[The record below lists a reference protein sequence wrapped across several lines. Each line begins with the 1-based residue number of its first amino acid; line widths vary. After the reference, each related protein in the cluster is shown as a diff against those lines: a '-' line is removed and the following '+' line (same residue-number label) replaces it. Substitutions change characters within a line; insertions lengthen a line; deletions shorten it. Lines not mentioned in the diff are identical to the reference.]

1 MKYFDNDSKEPRYK
15 TPKPPQK
22 KSTQKPPIK
31 SPKPKGDDK
40 QQFQWQRAGKTSL
53 IWVILI
59 MGAIFL
65 SGLFTEGARKETEIE
80 YPQYRS
86 FLEKKQIKE
95 ATIILETFHGELTS
109 AQSIVTDLGTV
120 IEITNFYL
128 EFPFID
134 REMMTEWES
143 YGVKYNF
150 KKQTIDWTGYLLQ
163 MLPWI
168 LLIGFWIFLMRRMQG
183 GAGGMKSVFNFG
195 KSKAKMGTGNQEK
208 VTFKD
213 VAGIVEAKEEL
224 KEIIEFLKYPKR
236 FQKLGAKIPK
246 GVLLIGP
253 PGTGKTLLARAVA
266 GEANVPFFSL
276 SGADFVEMFVGV
288 GASRVRDLFE
298 QGKKTAPCIIFID
311 ELDAVGR
318 QRGAGLGGGH
328 DEREQ
333 TLNQLLVEL
342 DGFEPNLNIIVMAAT
357 NRPDVLDSALLRPG
371 RFDRQVVVDVPDV
384 KGRLGILQVHTKN
397 IVMNTHKVNLEIL
410 AKGTPGMVGAD
421 LASVVNEA
429 ALLAARKRKNS
440 VDMEDF
446 EEAKD
451 KVMMGVQRKSIVLS
465 ESEKRTT
472 AYHEAGHALVAAKI
486 VDADPVHKVTIIP
499 RGRALGVTM
508 QLPIDEKHGYAK
520 KYIEGRMAIMMGG
533 RAAELIIFDEL
544 TTGAGNDIEQA
555 TNIARKM
562 VCEWGMSEVLGP
574 MTFGKKDEEI
584 FLGRQIQSH
593 RDYSEATAR
602 MIDEEVVRNVR
613 KAQKLAEQI
622 LKDNTDTLHHMAEEL
637 LKYETI
643 NADDI
648 KIILS
653 GKRLIRPKT
662 GNNGQPPR
670 RRRPRKPQRP
680 RLQQDTITQDQ
691 KKPQPDPS
699 ALPKKPPRPRRR
711 TTQGVP
717 SEGHTLPIKPPR
729 IDNKPEPEK

>member
-1 MKYFDNDSKEPRYK
+1 MKHFAKDSKGPRYIP
-15 TPKPPQK
+15 PKPPQK
-22 KSTQKPPIK
+22 KE
-31 SPKPKGDDK
+31 PKKDDK
-40 QQFQWQRAGKTSL
+40 QQFQWKRAGKTSL

-80 YPQYRS
+80 YSQYRS
-86 FLEKKQIKE
+86 FLERKQIEE
-95 ATIILETFHGELTS
+95 ATIIESTFHGELISPQTI
-109 AQSIVTDLGTV
+109 ATEMGTN

-134 REMMTEWES
+134 RDMMVEWES
-143 YGVKYNF
+143 FGLKYNF

-183 GAGGMKSVFNFG
+183 GGGGMKSVFNFG
-195 KSKAKMGTGNQEK
+195 KSRAKLLSNTQEK
-208 VTFKD
+208 VTFRD
-213 VAGIVEAKEEL
+213 VAGVVEAKEEL
-224 KEIIEFLKYPKR
+224 KEVIDFLKYPKR

-246 GVLLIGP
+246 GVLLVGP

-298 QGKKTAPCIIFID
+298 QGKKQSPCIIFID

-342 DGFEPNLNIIVMAAT
+342 DGFEPNMNIIVMAAT

-397 IVMNTHKVNLEIL
+397 IVFNKRKVNLESL

-421 LASVVNEA
+421 LANVVNEA
-429 ALLAARKRKNS
+429 ALLAARKKKQS
-440 VDMEDF
+440 VDMDDF

-465 ESEKRTT
+465 ENEKKTT
-472 AYHEAGHALVAAKI
+472 AYHEAGHALVAANM
-486 VDADPVHKVTIIP
+486 DGADPVHKVTIIP

-508 QLPIDEKHGYAK
+508 QLPIDEKHGYSK
-520 KYIEGRMAIMMGG
+520 KYIEGRLAIMMGG
-533 RAAELIIFDEL
+533 RAAEQLIFDEL

-555 TNIARKM
+555 TMIARKM
-562 VCEWGMSEVLGP
+562 VCEWGMSDVLGP

-593 RDYSEATAR
+593 RDYSEVTAR
-602 MIDEEVVRNVR
+602 LIDEEVVRIVR
-613 KAQKLAEQI
+613 KAQKSAEKI
-622 LKDNTDTLHHMAEEL
+622 LRDNTKTLHLMSEEL
-637 LKYETI
+637 LKFETI
-643 NADDI
+643 DAGDI
-648 KIILS
+648 KLILA
-653 GKRLIRPKT
+653 GKRLSRQRP
-662 GNNGQPPR
+662 GSNGKSPQ
-670 RRRPRKPQRP
+670 RRRPRRSSQNRRKPQSQSKAGKTGSLISGNTGKDSRP
-680 RLQQDTITQDQ
+680 KSRVTNG
-691 KKPQPDPS
+691 K
-699 ALPKKPPRPRRR
+699 
-711 TTQGVP
+711 P
-717 SEGHTLPIKPPR
+717 SEGHQLPIKPPK
-729 IDNKPEPEK
+729 IDKTGGNK